1 MKWRIEVDASAV
13 LEAAFEWYEA
23 ARQGLGARFLDEFEN
38 GVRAIAATPHAWH
51 PLGDGLRRF
60 RLRRFPYGIIYLD
73 RPEDTE
79 EIVIIAVAHLHRR
92 PDYWRE
98 RVGHC

>member
-1 MKWRIEVDASAV
+1 MKWRIEAEARAE
-13 LEAAFEWYEA
+13 LEAAVEWYEA

-38 GVRAIAATPHAWH
+38 GIRAIAAMPHAWH
-51 PLGDGLRRF
+51 PLGDDLRRF

-73 RPEDTE
+73 RAEEAE

-92 PDYWRE
+92 PGYWRH
-98 RVGHC
+98 RLGG